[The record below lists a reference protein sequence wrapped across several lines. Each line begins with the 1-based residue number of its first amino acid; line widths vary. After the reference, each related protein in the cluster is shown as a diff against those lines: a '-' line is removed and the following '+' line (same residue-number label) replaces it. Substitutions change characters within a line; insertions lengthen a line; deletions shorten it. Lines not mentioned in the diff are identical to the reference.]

1 MVRTYFPDK
10 LTPARY
16 DSFLASGWFRGSV
29 MLYKMDVLCIEKDLF
44 SVVNIRLNLRD
55 YSMKKS
61 LSKLFRRNL
70 TRFRVEI
77 NPARVNRDR
86 EVLYQMQKPKFR
98 GFIHHSLHDYLH
110 AGFFRTVFDTW
121 EVSVYDGER
130 LIAMSYFDKGLK
142 SIASLLGLQD
152 PEYAKYSLG
161 IFTMLIEIEYARS
174 QEMKWYYPG
183 YVLDKES
190 SFNYKLRLGD
200 FEFYNQNKRWVSFEK
215 FSPETFLS
223 NRISV
228 RLDEL
233 RALFRTREWR
243 CEFLYYPYFS
253 MGFMSNWDTRFV
265 KFPILISTG
274 KLLPQGEVFISYD
287 IENELYVLFVAAV
300 AEDYGQLVNME
311 ISEEYQDPVYI
322 CNLLKEE
329 LVLVNTADAMEMVTF
344 IENNGL
350 IPDSWQFTY

>member
-1 MVRTYFPDK
+1 
-10 LTPARY
+10 
-16 DSFLASGWFRGSV
+16 

-44 SVVNIRLNLRD
+44 SVVNIRLNLSE

-61 LSKLFRRNL
+61 LAKLMRKNL
-70 TRFRVEI
+70 GRFRVEI
-77 NPARVNRDR
+77 NPARVDRNR
-86 EVLYQMQKPKFR
+86 EFLYQLQKPKFR

-121 EVSVYDGER
+121 EVSVFDEER
-130 LIAMSYFDKGLK
+130 LVAMSYFDKGSK

-152 PEYAKYSLG
+152 PEYAKHSLG
-161 IFTMLIEIEYARS
+161 IFTMLVEIEYARS
-174 QEMKWYYPG
+174 LEMKWYYPG

-200 FEFYNQNKRWVSFEK
+200 FEFYNHNKRWVSFDK
-215 FSPETFLS
+215 FRPESFLS

-233 RALFRTREWR
+233 KHLFTLRGWP
-243 CEFLYYPYFS
+243 CDFLYYPYFS

-265 KFPILISTG
+265 KFPMLVSTG

-287 IENELYVLFVAAV
+287 IENEQYVLFVAAV

-329 LVLVNTADAMEMVTF
+329 MVFSCSPSAEEMVNF
-344 IENNGL
+344 IEQNGL
-350 IPDSWQFTY
+350 FPDFGNFIS